1 MDRILSRSP
10 DAMQFNFLAFRVI
23 MSSDGTDE
31 NRNWFLETR

>member
-10 DAMQFNFLAFRVI
+10 DAMQFNFLALLII

-31 NRNWFLETR
+31 NRNWFLKAR

>member
-10 DAMQFNFLAFRVI
+10 DAMPLNFLALLII

-31 NRNWFLETR
+31 NRNWFLKTR